1 MVLTPVCNLFPSSA
15 AVSCHFLFLAFL
27 PSLHCTKQAAA
38 RGNDF
43 VPPVPARGRG
53 RRGSLT
59 PSKGWD
65 FIPNTHGW
73 DEEA

>member
-1 MVLTPVCNLFPSSA
+1 M
-15 AVSCHFLFLAFL
+15 
-27 PSLHCTKQAAA
+27 AAA
-38 RGNDF
+38 RGNGF

-73 DEEA
+73 EAWDEEEEERGLQVWLDYIYKL

>member
-1 MVLTPVCNLFPSSA
+1 MA
-15 AVSCHFLFLAFL
+15 A
-27 PSLHCTKQAAA
+27 T

-73 DEEA
+73 DEEAREGPPSLA

>member
-1 MVLTPVCNLFPSSA
+1 M
-15 AVSCHFLFLAFL
+15 
-27 PSLHCTKQAAA
+27 AAA
-38 RGNDF
+38 RGNGF

-73 DEEA
+73 DEEEERGLQVSLDYIYKL

>member
-1 MVLTPVCNLFPSSA
+1 MG
-15 AVSCHFLFLAFL
+15 
-27 PSLHCTKQAAA
+27 AA